1 MYLERYCVNLLFLKR
16 EITSF
21 QAKLN
26 GKMKG
31 EYYGLQ

>member
-1 MYLERYCVNLLFLKR
+1 LKR